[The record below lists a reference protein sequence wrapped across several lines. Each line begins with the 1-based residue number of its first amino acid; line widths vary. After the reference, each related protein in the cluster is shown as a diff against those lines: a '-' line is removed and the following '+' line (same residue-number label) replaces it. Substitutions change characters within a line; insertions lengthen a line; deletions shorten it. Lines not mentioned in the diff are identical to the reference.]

1 MKNINAF
8 ILVASVI
15 ILSIFACDV
24 TGDLGGE
31 TVRGSGTV
39 VEESRDIGD
48 FSAVELATQG
58 RLYIEMGGS
67 ESLRIEAD
75 DNLMEYIETDIRA
88 GNLVIE
94 NRRGT
99 NLRPSQQIN
108 YYLTVDELDTI
119 EISSS
124 GDIETGD
131 LESGSFSISI
141 SSSGNLSIE
150 GLEAT
155 SLNVRIS
162 SSGDLEILDGQVQQQ
177 DITISSSGKY
187 NAEDLGSA
195 EAEVNLTSSG
205 SAIIQVSD
213 RLSGRLTS
221 SGDVRYIGNP
231 DVNVSTS
238 SSGRAVQIGE

>member
-1 MKNINAF
+1 MKNKTAF
-8 ILVASVI
+8 ILVVS
-15 ILSIFACDV
+15 ILLMSIFACDV
-24 TGDLGGE
+24 AGDLGAQS
-31 TVRGSGTV
+31 VRGSGTV

-48 FSAVELATQG
+48 ISAVELATQG

-75 DNLMEYIETDIRA
+75 DNLMEYIETDVRA
-88 GNLVIE
+88 SKLVID

-99 NLRPSQQIN
+99 NLRPSQPIN

-124 GDIETGD
+124 GDIEAGD
-131 LESGSFSISI
+131 LESGSFSLSI
-141 SSSGNLSIE
+141 SSSGDLTIE

-155 SLNVRIS
+155 SLDVRIS
-162 SSGDLEILDGQVQQQ
+162 SSGDLEILGGQVQQQ
-177 DITISSSGKY
+177 DIIISSSGKY
-187 NAEDLGSA
+187 TAENLASA

-205 SAIIQVSD
+205 TAIIQISE
-213 RLSGRLTS
+213 RLSGRLSS

-238 SSGRAVQIGE
+238 SSGRAVQISE